1 MKEVKN
7 LTSVPIRVDTLKKIR
22 EIAKKDG
29 MKIYGVI
36 DKLLENYLI
45 EKFIQDYRVDEN
57 AK

>member
-36 DKLLENYLI
+36 DKLLENYLV
-45 EKFIQDYRVDEN
+45 EKFIQDYKVD
-57 AK
+57 K